1 MPSAEHRPGAA
12 TAAPAAWLE
21 SLAAAGDELVQR
33 HTVDAGAQ
41 LLRRGDALTHVYVV
55 LDGVVRISRETRFGH
70 TRIVGLALAGDTFAC
85 DALAS
90 GLYGGDAHAA
100 CRSAVAAVDPRRWV
114 GAAAR
119 DARLP
124 ALDALASVQM
134 ARMMRQ
140 DSRLRLTAAARVADF
155 LLQLIERD
163 GSDVVELPVACKDV
177 ANHLDLR
184 AETMSRMLRRLAELD
199 ALRRLAPTR
208 YQVDAERL
216 RQIRATH

>member
-1 MPSAEHRPGAA
+1 MSAVEQIPVVPSA
-12 TAAPAAWLE
+12 TDAAWLDA
-21 SLAAAGDELVQR
+21 LAEAGHAAVRR
-33 HTVDAGAQ
+33 HAFDAGAQ
-41 LLRRGDALTHVYVV
+41 LLRRGAPMTHVFIV
-55 LDGVVRISRETRFGH
+55 LDGVVRISRETRSGH

-114 GAAAR
+114 DAAAR

>member
-1 MPSAEHRPGAA
+1 M
-12 TAAPAAWLE
+12 
-21 SLAAAGDELVQR
+21 
-33 HTVDAGAQ
+33 
-41 LLRRGDALTHVYVV
+41 RRGAPLTHVFVV
-55 LDGVVRISRETRFGH
+55 LDGVVRISRETRIGH
-70 TRIVGLALAGDTFAC
+70 TRIVGLALSGDTFAC

-90 GLYGGDAHAA
+90 GLYGGDGHAA
-100 CRSAVAAVDPRRWV
+100 RPTVVAAVDPRLWV
-114 GAAAR
+114 DAAAR

-155 LLQLIERD
+155 LLQLVERR
-163 GSDVVELPVACKDV
+163 GGGVVELPVSCKDV

-184 AETMSRMLRRLAELD
+184 AETMSRMLRRLAELGGV
-199 ALRRLAPTR
+199 RRLAPTR
-208 YQVDAERL
+208 FEVDAERL